1 VELLPGASSAL
12 YGANAFNG
20 ILFMTSQSPF
30 TSQGITAYAKFGQ
43 TSQKL
48 LGQTTML
55 IMELEWRMRLVQ
67 TCRKANF
74 TYLRGTD
81 WYATNYDD
89 KTNVGRDR
97 SHVNY
102 DGINV
107 YGDEVTTNI
116 KGVAGLLS
124 AGAISQSQFA
134 AFNSM
139 PNYNVSRTG
148 YNEVDLTDNK
158 ASNTKIDFLFITSHL
173 LMTLRLLYKFG
184 LVMRFIKEQ
193 TGII

>member
-1 VELLPGASSAL
+1 MFKVWSYPGASSAL

-30 TSQGITAYAKFGQ
+30 TSQFAYAKFGQ

-89 KTNVGRDR
+89 KTNVGREK
-97 SHVNY
+97 SC
-102 DGINV
+102 
-107 YGDEVTTNI
+107 E
-116 KGVAGLLS
+116 L
-124 AGAISQSQFA
+124 
-134 AFNSM
+134 
-139 PNYNVSRTG
+139 
-148 YNEVDLTDNK
+148 
-158 ASNTKIDFLFITSHL
+158 
-173 LMTLRLLYKFG
+173 
-184 LVMRFIKEQ
+184 
-193 TGII
+193 

>member
-1 VELLPGASSAL
+1 MQIWTNKSKAAGTNDYVD
-12 YGANAFNG
+12 YGIRMAHAF
-20 ILFMTSQSPF
+20 SP
-30 TSQGITAYAKFGQ
+30 
-43 TSQKL
+43 KL
-48 LGQTTML
+48 A
-55 IMELEWRMRLVQ
+55 
-67 TCRKANF
+67 ANF

-107 YGDEVTTNI
+107 YGDEVTNI
-116 KGVAGLLS
+116 KGVAAGLLS

-139 PNYNVSRTG
+139 P
-148 YNEVDLTDNK
+148 L
-158 ASNTKIDFLFITSHL
+158 
-173 LMTLRLLYKFG
+173 
-184 LVMRFIKEQ
+184 
-193 TGII
+193 

>member
-1 VELLPGASSAL
+1 LVSEIDVQSVELLQEHLLL
-12 YGANAFNG
+12 YMVPMHG

-116 KGVAGLLS
+116 KGVAAGLLS

-134 AFNSM
+134 ALI
-139 PNYNVSRTG
+139 Y
-148 YNEVDLTDNK
+148 
-158 ASNTKIDFLFITSHL
+158 
-173 LMTLRLLYKFG
+173 RL
-184 LVMRFIKEQ
+184 
-193 TGII
+193 IIM

>member
-1 VELLPGASSAL
+1 LDKQVK
-12 YGANAFNG
+12 
-20 ILFMTSQSPF
+20 
-30 TSQGITAYAKFGQ
+30 TAG
-43 TSQKL
+43 TND
-48 LGQTTML
+48 ML
-55 IMELEWRMRLVQ
+55 IMELEWRMRLVE

-81 WYATNYDD
+81 WYTYDD

-116 KGVAGLLS
+116 KGVAAGLLS

-134 AFNSM
+134 ALV
-139 PNYNVSRTG
+139 Y
-148 YNEVDLTDNK
+148 
-158 ASNTKIDFLFITSHL
+158 
-173 LMTLRLLYKFG
+173 RL
-184 LVMRFIKEQ
+184 
-193 TGII
+193 IIM

>member
-1 VELLPGASSAL
+1 
-12 YGANAFNG
+12 
-20 ILFMTSQSPF
+20 
-30 TSQGITAYAKFGQ
+30 
-43 TSQKL
+43 
-48 LGQTTML
+48 ML
-55 IMELEWRMRLVQ
+55 IMELEWRMRLVK

-89 KTNVGRDR
+89 KTNVGRD

-116 KGVAGLLS
+116 KGVAAGLLS
-124 AGAISQSQFA
+124 AAISQSQFA
-134 AFNSM
+134 AFNSIL

-158 ASNTKIDFLFITSHL
+158 GSNTKIDFLFIKPFANDVEVIWQS
-173 LMTLRLLYKFG
+173 KFG
-184 LVMRFIKEQ
+184 FGNAVYQGANRYYLNNFLCNSIN
-193 TGII
+193 